1 MANTSP
7 TSPAQAP
14 IVVPITPAPSK
25 PEGRSASVALGVPYK
40 DSVSAANS
48 KIVLDAVRTR
58 FPDWADQCQ
67 PYVNVLTLKA
77 WNQRGFRVKKGE
89 KAIRVFTKVPVTE
102 KDATTGDE
110 KIVGSRPAQ
119 AYVFALPQ
127 VEKKA

>member
-14 IVVPITPAPSK
+14 IVAPNIIALSK
-25 PEGRSASVALGVPYK
+25 IDGHAPTVALGIPYK
-40 DSVSAANS
+40 EDASVQNS
-48 KIVLDAVRTR
+48 KIVLDAVKTR
-58 FPDWADQCQ
+58 FPNWADQCK

-77 WNQRGFRVKKGE
+77 WNQRGYRVKKGE

-110 KIVGSRPAQ
+110 KVVGSRPAR
-119 AYVFALPQ
+119 AFVFALPQ